1 MNTILFTWNPKK
13 WPWNDLPQAVSEANV
28 EGKHVDTWS
37 CGVTRN
43 IKPGDRAFLM
53 RLGVHPKGIMGSGI
67 VTSEPRERAHWD
79 PARAA
84 KGDSGFYVKILF
96 DALNYTPLLKASGTF
111 IPKEVANHLESLWSN
126 VTGTKFVA
134 PRSDGPPTIHLEGT
148 RRTKLI
154 TSCERNPEARSKC
167 IEYYGAKCMVCGM
180 SFEERYG
187 EIGDGFIHVHHLVQM
202 AEINEEYE
210 VDPIKDLRPLCP
222 NCHAMVHKRLPQY
235 TIEELIQIMN
245 ASKAG
250 SRGS

>member
-84 KGDSGFYVKILF
+84 KGDSGFYVKILV
-96 DALNYTPLLKASGTF
+96 Y
-111 IPKEVANHLESLWSN
+111 
-126 VTGTKFVA
+126 
-134 PRSDGPPTIHLEGT
+134 
-148 RRTKLI
+148 
-154 TSCERNPEARSKC
+154 C
-167 IEYYGAKCMVCGM
+167 
-180 SFEERYG
+180 
-187 EIGDGFIHVHHLVQM
+187 
-202 AEINEEYE
+202 
-210 VDPIKDLRPLCP
+210 
-222 NCHAMVHKRLPQY
+222 
-235 TIEELIQIMN
+235 
-245 ASKAG
+245 
-250 SRGS
+250 